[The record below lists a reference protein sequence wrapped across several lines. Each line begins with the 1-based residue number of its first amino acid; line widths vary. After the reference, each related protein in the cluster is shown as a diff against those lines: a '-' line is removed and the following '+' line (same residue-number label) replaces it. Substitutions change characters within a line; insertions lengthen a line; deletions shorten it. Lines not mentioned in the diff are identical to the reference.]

1 MVALESD
8 VGDVQGGTTQEGIH
22 MGVMAGT
29 LDLIQRAYVGAE
41 IRDGVL
47 HFDPKPVGNL
57 DGLSFPMRFHGRRRQ
72 ADGFRPGGRPLR
84 RGSGRGRGRG
94 DPGRRTPHLRLS
106 GPAEIS
112 VVRLAPVREESSW

>member
-29 LDLIQRAYVGAE
+29 LDLIQRAYLGTD

-47 HFDPKPVGNL
+47 HLDPKPVGNL
-57 DGLSFPMRFHGRRRQ
+57 DGLLFPMRFRGTPLQVSLEGDTLAVASRGEGLGPPVEVRV
-72 ADGFRPGGRPLR
+72 GGEA
-84 RGSGRGRGRG
+84 
-94 DPGRRTPHLRLS
+94 RTIEA
-106 GPAEIS
+106 G
-112 VVRLAPVREESSW
+112 ESYTFGI